1 MNERMDS
8 AVVGTQSVLRKG
20 CLFNILIVTITVRKL
35 VANNGALHMYGI
47 LITSLVP
54 LQGDNQLG

>member
-1 MNERMDS
+1 MDS

-20 CLFNILIVTITVRKL
+20 CLFNILIVMITMRKL

>member
-1 MNERMDS
+1 MDS
-8 AVVGTQSVLRKG
+8 AVVGTQSVLIKG
-20 CLFNILIVTITVRKL
+20 CLFNILIVTISVRKH